1 MIHPIP
7 PGTRDILPDEMRE
20 LRALQAT
27 LIEVFER
34 FGYGQVATPTLE
46 YDEVL
51 QRGEGRS
58 GVGAYRFFD
67 ERGELL
73 ALRSD
78 MTIPIAR
85 LVATRFA
92 DAQPPHRFSY
102 TGNAYRIVRPQRG
115 QVRQFL
121 HAGIELL
128 GSPAPEGTAE
138 VLEVLTASLDAVGL
152 NRAVLGLGDAD
163 LFRQLLTELGV
174 EGEQRARI
182 LDRLAEHNLVGLE
195 VAVDEVEGLDA
206 HGRETLLRLPGL
218 RGGAEVLEEA
228 RELGGAAVE
237 RAAQRLQQTYDLL
250 VEKGVAGRVQLD
262 LSLLRDL
269 GYYTGAIVE
278 IYDPA
283 LGHILGGGGR
293 YDDLVGRFGRPM
305 PAAGFGLYL
314 ERVHLAQMEEERLT
328 TGGREM
334 NPTVEA
340 PRARVGGPLKLA
352 IPRGALW
359 GETLDALD
367 RIGVDT
373 AEMHGDSR
381 SLIFEVNGMSL
392 VTMRPSDV
400 PTYVESGA
408 ADLGITG
415 KDVLLEHTDR
425 IVYEILDLGYGA
437 CRMVLAGRKD
447 DESLGEA
454 ERRLGGMRIATK
466 YPRIAERYFEE
477 TGRQAEVIEVKGS
490 VELAPLVGLA
500 DGIVDLVATGRT
512 LEENGLE
519 IREQI
524 ASSTARLVAN
534 RVSHKLRAVEVDDLV
549 ERLRPEKG

>member
-1 MIHPIP
+1 
-7 PGTRDILPDEMRE
+7 
-20 LRALQAT
+20 
-27 LIEVFER
+27 
-34 FGYGQVATPTLE
+34 
-46 YDEVL
+46 
-51 QRGEGRS
+51 
-58 GVGAYRFFD
+58 
-67 ERGELL
+67 
-73 ALRSD
+73 
-78 MTIPIAR
+78 
-85 LVATRFA
+85 
-92 DAQPPHRFSY
+92 
-102 TGNAYRIVRPQRG
+102 
-115 QVRQFL
+115 
-121 HAGIELL
+121 
-128 GSPAPEGTAE
+128 
-138 VLEVLTASLDAVGL
+138 
-152 NRAVLGLGDAD
+152 
-163 LFRQLLTELGV
+163 
-174 EGEQRARI
+174 
-182 LDRLAEHNLVGLE
+182 
-195 VAVDEVEGLDA
+195 
-206 HGRETLLRLPGL
+206 
-218 RGGAEVLEEA
+218 
-228 RELGGAAVE
+228 
-237 RAAQRLQQTYDLL
+237 
-250 VEKGVAGRVQLD
+250 
-262 LSLLRDL
+262 
-269 GYYTGAIVE
+269 
-278 IYDPA
+278 
-283 LGHILGGGGR
+283 
-293 YDDLVGRFGRPM
+293 
-305 PAAGFGLYL
+305 
-314 ERVHLAQMEEERLT
+314 
-328 TGGREM
+328 M